1 MVKDTKKLFDSIA
14 NDLRPL
20 VDGSISPYTISKEQ
34 K

>member
-20 VDGSISPYTISKEQ
+20 VEGTLSPYTIAKD
-34 K
+34 